1 MNTNKVDY
9 EEYCK
14 AKKEMRDELDALTQE
29 LYPEKHYYNLVEV
42 YADFGYKR
50 PISSEVNWSAIGSV
64 SAEDAV
70 KFAQLL
76 TKAAELASNF
86 KYNGYKVYYTDED

>member
-1 MNTNKVDY
+1 MENKVNY

-14 AKKEMRDELDALTQE
+14 AKKEMRDELDELTQE
-29 LYPEKHYYNLVEV
+29 LFPEKRCFGLVEV

-50 PISSEVNWSAIGSV
+50 PVKAEVNWAALGSV

-76 TKAAELASNF
+76 TKAAELAQNF
-86 KYNGYKVYYTDED
+86 KYNGFKVYYTDED

>member
-1 MNTNKVDY
+1 MENKVEY
-9 EEYCK
+9 SEYCK
-14 AKKEMRDELDALTQE
+14 AKNEMRAELNAMTQE
-29 LYPEKHYYNLVEV
+29 LFSEKYYHNLVEV

-50 PISSEVNWSAIGSV
+50 PIKAEVNWAALGSV

-86 KYNGYKVYYTDED
+86 KYNGFKVYYTDED

>member
-9 EEYCK
+9 KEYCK
-14 AKKEMRDELDALTQE
+14 AKNEMRAELDAMTKE
-29 LYPEKHYYNLVEV
+29 LFSQKGYGLVEV

-50 PISSEVNWSAIGSV
+50 PIKAEVNWSALGAV
-64 SAEDAV
+64 PAEDAV

-86 KYNGYKVYYTDED
+86 KYNGFKVYYTDED